1 MDRTLQTGSG
11 GVAESWSRRLAW
23 AMLGLATLAFAV
35 GSVAARPAA
44 AGDGKDTF
52 EGSCEFPVR
61 VTFDPP
67 LTNNARQTHATAKA
81 IGRCTG
87 TWTTG
92 SGKTRTLDDARVLYR
107 AESDGRQSC
116 ATSGGAAGKG
126 FLRYRKHKLKF
137 RFSELR
143 VTAPAAI
150 RLEGRRGGVFEGTAT
165 PTGDE
170 DLVEILQQCASTG
183 IKKAGA
189 IISGS
194 TQPDISG

>member
-1 MDRTLQTGSG
+1 MDRKLQTGTGTTRSAG
-11 GVAESWSRRLAW
+11 SRGRGRAL
-23 AMLGLATLAFAV
+23 LGLAGLASALAV
-35 GSVAARPAA
+35 ATAGPAA
-44 AGDGKDTF
+44 AGDGKDTL
-52 EGSCEFPVR
+52 EGSCEFPVK
-61 VTFDPP
+61 VIFDPP
-67 LTNNARQTHATAKA
+67 LTNNARQTHATADA
-81 IGRCTG
+81 VGRCSG

-92 SGKTRTLDDARVLYR
+92 TGKTRTLDDARVVYH

-170 DLVEILQQCASTG
+170 DLAEILQQCASSG
-183 IKKAGA
+183 IKEAPA
-189 IISGS
+189 NISGS
-194 TQPDISG
+194 TNPDISG